1 MGTRTNIHFN
11 YGTEI
16 ASNIYRHYD
25 GYPGKVEN
33 GEEVEYGVL
42 PDLLRFF
49 RDVKE
54 HAVEHGP
61 RFGDPTYLAAKFVVW
76 QAKEN
81 TRMSKL
87 NFDTGKREERF
98 THHLDFLSLG
108 VCVEDLG
115 GIEFIY
121 EVDCDDLDAEGF
133 PSIRWKP
140 AHAKRWRKKIYFFG
154 KPVKATG

>member
-11 YGTEI
+11 YGKEV
-16 ASNIYRHYD
+16 AANIYRHYD
-25 GYPGKVEN
+25 GYPGKVDEN
-33 GEEVEYGVL
+33 GEQVEYGVL

-49 RDVKE
+49 RDVKA
-54 HAVEHGP
+54 HAVAHGP

-76 QAKEN
+76 QAREN
-81 TRMSKL
+81 TKKHTY
-87 NFDTGKREERF
+87 NPDTGEMEVSGS

-115 GIEFIY
+115 GIAYIY

-140 AHAKRWRKKIYFFG
+140 THAKRWRRKVYFSG
-154 KPVKATG
+154 RRVAA

>member
-25 GYPGKVEN
+25 GYPGKVED

-54 HAVEHGP
+54 HAVEYGP

-81 TRMSKL
+81 TRRL
-87 NFDTGKREERF
+87 ERNFDTGKREERF

-115 GIEFIY
+115 NIAFIY
-121 EVDCDDLDAEGF
+121 EVDCDDLDSEGF
-133 PSIRWKP
+133 PSIRWKH
-140 AHAKRWRKKIYFFG
+140 ADAKRWRRKVYFFG